1 MEFGIKDN
9 SYIMA
14 GGKPGLEFL
23 VSQFYQQ
30 MDTLK
35 QAQKI
40 RHMHPTDLS
49 ESEDKLVCFLSGWL
63 GGPKLYKEKYGSI
76 SIPRAH
82 QHLLIGETEKDA
94 WLLCMQ
100 KALEKTDYSSAF
112 KQYLL
117 TQLAQPASRCV
128 NT

>member
-9 SYIMA
+9 SYITA

-30 MDTLK
+30 MDILE

-76 SIPRAH
+76 SIPRTH
-82 QHLLIGETEKDA
+82 QHLLISETEKDA

-100 KALEKTDYSSAF
+100 KALEQTSYSSAF

-117 TQLAQPASRCV
+117 TQLTQPASRCV